1 MMHSSICLELA
12 LLTGLR
18 MRCKGPQSCLSILAH
33 LDLTS
38 QSTQS
43 YLQVAKSA
51 MQMTEERTI
60 RGALPEKRA
69 SYLKSRDHSIYELD
83 TSRGQSSSHL
93 SQQRLTSPI
102 ISAIPKADLATHTIL
117 KAF

>member
-12 LLTGLR
+12 LLTWLT
-18 MRCKGPQSCLSILAH
+18 MRRKGPQSCLSILAR
-33 LDLTS
+33 LNLIS
-38 QSTQS
+38 QS

-60 RGALPEKRA
+60 RGVLSEKRA
-69 SYLKSRDHSIYELD
+69 NYLKSRDHSGYGLI
-83 TSRGQSSSHL
+83 TSREQSSSLL
-93 SQQRLTSPI
+93 SQQRLTSSV